1 MEKIRSY
8 NANDRGPVI
17 GLLRLNTPEFFAPE
31 EEADFRVYL
40 DEHAPHYFVVEDTR
54 GIIGCGGINYL
65 EDGVN
70 ARISWDM
77 IHPDAQGRGI
87 GSKLTRHRI
96 ALIRSRPGIEV
107 ITVRTSQ
114 YAYKYY
120 ERFGFVLARTKKD
133 FWAPGFD
140 LYHMELKIR

>member
-1 MEKIRSY
+1 MIRSY
-8 NANDRGPVI
+8 KPDDREELI

-31 EEADFRVYL
+31 EELDFQEYL
-40 DEHAPHYFVVEDTR
+40 NDNSQHYFVVEETYT
-54 GIIGCGGINYL
+54 IIGGGGINFM
-65 EDGVN
+65 EDGIN

-87 GSKLTRHRI
+87 GSKLTRYRI
-96 ALIRSRPGIEV
+96 DLIMSNPEIET

-114 YAYKYY
+114 LAFRYY
-120 ERFGFVLARTKKD
+120 EKFGFILQKKKKD

-140 LYHMELKIR
+140 LYHMELKIHQK